1 MSSERDGY
9 DLSALEARVALEPGC
24 ADYPALAE
32 VLRRRGDLKRARE
45 VAEAGLAAA
54 PHRLAGR
61 VALGLALLD
70 AGEMSQAR
78 EILAQVLDPALAP
91 HRRDPDSEGLA
102 DHEIE
107 AALAAARPQVE
118 EMLSANRMAEQVL
131 DEHASI
137 EEAAA
142 RTQGRASAHQETASA
157 QETALVDHRVDEGV
171 GPVASSGGLFRTETM
186 ANLLDRQGDSAGADA
201 IRRELAAVR
210 NVGDLADYR
219 HQETASATAISGA
232 LEGEPAEKKPSPP
245 VAESAK
251 IDTLERWLRNLDR
264 GRS

>member
-1 MSSERDGY
+1 MSSERDEY

-32 VLRRRGDLKRARE
+32 VLRRRGDLTRARE

-70 AGEMSQAR
+70 AGKMSQAR
-78 EILAQVLDPALAP
+78 EILAEVLDPALAP

-107 AALAAARPQVE
+107 EALAVARPQVD

-131 DEHASI
+131 DEHASV
-137 EEAAA
+137 EETAAPI
-142 RTQGRASAHQETASA
+142 QERASA
-157 QETALVDHRVDEGV
+157 QERASTEAIASANHRLDEGAR
-171 GPVASSGGLFRTETM
+171 PVASSGGLFRTETM
-186 ANLLDRQGDSAGADA
+186 ADLLDRQGDSAGAEA
-201 IRRELAAVR
+201 IRRELAAIR
-210 NVGDLADYR
+210 NVGDLSDYR
-219 HQETASATAISGA
+219 DRETASVAAISGA
-232 LEGEPAEKKPSPP
+232 FEGEPAEKEPSPP